1 VENKMENQKFVIKR
15 YRHNQ
20 FWEFAVIE
28 GTFYLTIKDVLKYFG
43 YSISSHRS
51 ITSVTDEKD
60 RLLIQGGPIVKEFQ
74 SLKKSGM
81 LITIKALGDFI
92 DSRQDDR
99 MKAIGNELISWIVE
113 VPAPELLTKYN
124 RLFPGFGPAK
134 QPEETKTQKQSDLF
148 NADLEAR
155 VKELEEK
162 VELYETVIDE
172 LAEKVHFKFDH
183 MWQTIDELGKSI
195 DKMQVRTPAPVQSD
209 DSLMNGIQALI
220 SKFGGGTNGNV

>member
-1 VENKMENQKFVIKR
+1 MENQKFIVKR

-20 FWEFAVIE
+20 YWEFAVIE

-51 ITSVTDEKD
+51 ITAFTDEKD

-81 LITIKALGDFI
+81 LITTKALVDFVRT
-92 DSRQDDR
+92 RQDDK
-99 MKAIGNELISWIVE
+99 MKVMGKELITWIAS

-134 QPEETKTQKQSDLF
+134 QPEPQPEQQKQSDLF

-195 DKMQVRTPAPVQSD
+195 DKMQVQTPAPVQSD

>member
-1 VENKMENQKFVIKR
+1 
-15 YRHNQ
+15 
-20 FWEFAVIE
+20 
-28 GTFYLTIKDVLKYFG
+28 
-43 YSISSHRS
+43 
-51 ITSVTDEKD
+51 VTDEKD

-92 DSRQDDR
+92 NSRQDDR
-99 MKAIGNELISWIVE
+99 MKAIGSELISWIVE

-134 QPEETKTQKQSDLF
+134 QPEEAETQKQSDLF

-183 MWQTIDELGKSI
+183 MWQTIDQLGLVI
-195 DKMQVRTPAPVQSD
+195 DKMKDQTPAPVQSN
-209 DSLMNGIQALI
+209 DSLMNGIQELI